1 MKNFRF
7 RSGIGLVFIL
17 LFIFNIGLVVI
28 AVITTNHLLI
38 GLGIVI
44 SCVQYYLHD
53 LFRRSNSTLKNYP
66 FRRQLKDL
74 FRFLPGRVTRMF
86 FTAYDRNTELTEK
99 ERLLL
104 ARRSKSIGTT
114 VVDDNLLN
122 EHDPGFEFMR
132 YHPDFITL
140 GPPDLRVEVGT
151 TECSRPYSL
160 SVFNFGAIDRCT
172 VNKPDVH
179 AISQAANMCCCAVNS
194 GEKGLT
200 PELVRG
206 GGDIIWQIRY
216 NDLVLRN
223 PDRSFDEALIKKVA
237 RKPYIKMIEVQ
248 FCTDQDA
255 GQKRTLSEF
264 AVFSL
269 IKKLRLFSDGKPVG
283 IHLLNPAKE
292 MVECM
297 SRSMASSGI
306 SPDFINIEESRVN
319 KRLLYK
325 GSGQRFFEA
334 VCAAKSLIVNYGLQT
349 KVIATGVILTEFDI
363 LKLCALG
370 ADACFS
376 SVGSLMENSIL
387 PQKMPFRPQSQ
398 SMRLANFQR
407 NTIEATRT
415 LMQRCGY
422 ELLSDA
428 DLADFFRR
436 VNAFDTVSL
445 NEIFCQTGQERSM
458 LPYVD
463 LN

>member
-1 MKNFRF
+1 MKIFRL

-17 LFIFNIGLVVI
+17 FFIFNIGLIVI

-44 SCVQYYLHD
+44 SCIQYYLHD

-66 FRRQLKDL
+66 FRHWLKDI
-74 FRFLPGRVTRMF
+74 FQFLPRRVARIF

-104 ARRSKSIGTT
+104 DRRSKSVGTS

-132 YHPDFITL
+132 HHPDLITL
-140 GPPDLRVEVGT
+140 GLPDLRVEVGA

-160 SVFNFGAIDRCT
+160 SVFNFGAIDRCA
-172 VNKPDVH
+172 VNNPDVH

-216 NDLVLRN
+216 NDLALRN

-248 FCTDQDA
+248 FCSVQDA
-255 GQKRTLSEF
+255 VQQRTLNEF

-269 IKKLRLFSDGKPVG
+269 IKKLRLWSDGKPVG

-292 MVECM
+292 MVEFMC
-297 SRSMASSGI
+297 RSMVSSGS

-319 KRLLYK
+319 GRLLYK

-334 VCAAKSLIVNYGLQT
+334 VFAAKSLIVNYGLQT

-376 SVGSLMENSIL
+376 AVGTLMENSIL
-387 PQKMPFRPQSQ
+387 QRKLTFRPQSQ
-398 SMRLANFQR
+398 SIRLANLQR
-407 NTIEATRT
+407 NTIEASRA

-422 ELLSDA
+422 EQLSDA

-436 VNAFDTVSL
+436 IDVFEIVSL
-445 NEIFCQTGQERSM
+445 NKIFCQTGQEGPV
-458 LPYVD
+458 LPYVH